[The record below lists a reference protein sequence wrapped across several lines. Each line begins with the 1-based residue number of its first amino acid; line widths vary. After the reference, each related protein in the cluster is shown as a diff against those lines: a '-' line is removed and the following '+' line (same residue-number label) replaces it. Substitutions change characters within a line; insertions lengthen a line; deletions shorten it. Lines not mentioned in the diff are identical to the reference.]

1 MTEIIIKIKMK
12 KKLGQIQMME
22 TIVVLFIFFILVVM
36 GFVFYAKILKGNLEQ
51 QKEES
56 IQLNAI
62 EVAQRASS
70 LPELQCSE
78 DNIVSD
84 NCIDRLKLEAAS
96 EIMQQNDVYY
106 YDRLLFSKITVN
118 EIYPDSNEWI
128 LYTRPLDEFSNKIT
142 TNIPISLFNPIE
154 NKNAF
159 GIMTVELFLKP

>member
-1 MTEIIIKIKMK
+1 MNK
-12 KKLGQIQMME
+12 KRAQIQMME
-22 TIVVLFIFFILVVM
+22 TIAVLFIFFILVVM
-36 GFVFYAKILKGNLEQ
+36 GFVFYAKILKGNLEL

-56 IQLNAI
+56 IQLNGI

-84 NCIDRLKLEAAS
+84 NCIDILKLEAAS
-96 EIMQQNDVYY
+96 GIMQQNDVYY

-118 EIYPDSNEWI
+118 EIYPGSKEWE
-128 LYTRPLDEFSNKIT
+128 LYSRPLDEFSNKIT
-142 TNIPISLFNPIE
+142 TSIPISLFNPIE

-159 GIMTVELFLKP
+159 GIMTVELFLK

>member
-1 MTEIIIKIKMK
+1 MK
-12 KKLGQIQMME
+12 NKNAQIQMME
-22 TIVVLFIFFILVVM
+22 TIAVLFIFFILVVM
-36 GFVFYAKILKGNLEQ
+36 GFVFYAKILKGNLEL

-56 IQLNAI
+56 VQLNAI

-84 NCIDRLKLEAAS
+84 NCIDILKLEAAS
-96 EIMQQNDVYY
+96 GIIQQNDVYY

-118 EIYPDSNEWI
+118 EIYPDDNEWT
-128 LYTRPLDEFSNKIT
+128 LYSRPLEDFSNKIT
-142 TNIPISLFNPIE
+142 TSIPISLFNPTK

-159 GIMTVELFLKP
+159 GIMTVELFLK